1 MYIEKLKLDA
11 IGQLS
16 RSIRDAFVADTCF
29 YVSKYMHNNV
39 VFNLSTLFVLSK
51 NILN

>member
-29 YVSKYMHNNV
+29 YVSKYMHNKW
-39 VFNLSTLFVLSK
+39 FLIYQLYLY
-51 NILN
+51 